1 MNNPDSVLVNV
12 MDSMVQAGWL
22 RSYRSLESNHWNMV
36 WTVNGARRARLL
48 KIICLSHGLGDS
60 ERAVIHFDALCHGE
74 TPSPNM
80 EPADVNELTAS
91 FWRESVADLGIKGDE
106 IRLLGMARVVIA
118 WAPSSD
124 SVISSVTANPMATN
138 ECHGLEGFYFGQAL
152 LKISFLADPN

>member
-1 MNNPDSVLVNV
+1 MIRVAGIGEYGRMNNPDRVLVDV
-12 MDSMVQAGWL
+12 MDSMVRAGWL
-22 RSYRSLESNHWNMV
+22 QSYRSSESNHWQMV

-60 ERAVIHFDALCHGE
+60 ERTAIQFDALCHGE

-91 FWRESVADLGIKGDE
+91 FWRESVAELGFKGDE
-106 IRLLGMARVVIA
+106 TRLLGMARVVIA

-124 SVISSVTANPMATN
+124 SVISSVTTNPIPTN
-138 ECHGLEGFYFGQAL
+138 E
-152 LKISFLADPN
+152 